1 MGTSIKFYGHAFLN
15 ASHVALWGKW
25 ARHIT
30 DPIEL
35 TSHGAAASTITKL
48 WVGGQDSKAE
58 CDIQMLLVADK
69 GLTYTSGFSRA
80 KSWGTE
86 VFQLTGV
93 GQGGIKEVSSCRKH
107 IQKIPTV
114 SLSTK
119 NENRADIIKKHASVG
134 LRPRGS

>member
-35 TSHGAAASTITKL
+35 TSHGAAASTVTKL

-58 CDIQMLLVADK
+58 CDIQMLLVADE

-93 GQGGIKEVSSCRKH
+93 GQGHDVSQQGRETHLKP
-107 IQKIPTV
+107 I
-114 SLSTK
+114 
-119 NENRADIIKKHASVG
+119 NRIAFTNK
-134 LRPRGS
+134 

>member
-1 MGTSIKFYGHAFLN
+1 MGTSIKLYGHAFLN

-35 TSHGAAASTITKL
+35 TSHGATASTITKL

-69 GLTYTSGFSRA
+69 GLTYTSGFSRG

-86 VFQLTGV
+86 VFQLIGV
-93 GQGGIKEVSSCRKH
+93 GQG
-107 IQKIPTV
+107 
-114 SLSTK
+114 
-119 NENRADIIKKHASVG
+119 A
-134 LRPRGS
+134 